1 MIAKN
6 TQLNNTSIPV
16 QNLICIKKIIIGKA
30 ALASNIKNLAVLAE
44 SRQCAVG
51 GKPAIKNSILDN
63 NKSISEIITN
73 EMDFNF
79 PH

>member
-1 MIAKN
+1 MIAKK
-6 TQLNNTSIPV
+6 TQLNNTNIPV

-51 GKPAIKNSILDN
+51 GKPAIRTPFLII

-73 EMDFNF
+73 EMGFIF